1 MLRQVILSKQKKWRW
16 PTWDLSLANSTYG
29 TARCTL
35 TLRVKTSVLSNSQV
49 ENNNWIIL
57 DPLGNFYK
65 INALLT
71 VMALLNYNHFWITQA
86 ELCIKSRFVK
96 VSFMF
101 VTIFLD
107 IYENRRR
114 KNFASSCPKH
124 PKIIETKMT
133 NFYFYTS
140 LWWHIFSRQ

>member
-1 MLRQVILSKQKKWRW
+1 MTVGMLRQVILSKQKKWRW
-16 PTWDLSLANSTYG
+16 PTWDPSLANSTYG

-71 VMALLNYNHFWITQA
+71 VMALLNNTSWVMYKKQI
-86 ELCIKSRFVK
+86 CK
-96 VSFMF
+96 SFMF

-124 PKIIETKMT
+124 LKIIETKMT